1 MNYLLQNIFFQSSSR
16 LYDSSPNLI
25 RLSQFIYQCTLYSV
39 LLWYL
44 CLLWQ
49 VCKRDLWTRSG
60 NIPGLNRNKNN
71 KIYFVKA
78 AGNVGQFYSQ
88 LLQFRSKVTSY
99 KPFKWTHQSWNVAQL
114 DLEYLFLAPFLG
126 WGASGNI
133 KGGSYNFRCQCNI
146 SCRISYFEIGSEK
159 TV

>member
-1 MNYLLQNIFFQSSSR
+1 MYTLLC
-16 LYDSSPNLI
+16 SPMVSLSVVAGLQERSFNQI
-25 RLSQFIYQCTLYSV
+25 RQHSWIESKQEERMYFI
-39 LLWYL
+39 
-44 CLLWQ
+44 
-49 VCKRDLWTRSG
+49 
-60 NIPGLNRNKNN
+60 
-71 KIYFVKA
+71 KA

-146 SCRISYFEIGSEK
+146 SCRISYFEIGSGK
-159 TV
+159 TVHL